1 MSENKIDQT
10 RLSIAALASCFA
22 KALEQQNPGFL
33 ANFEK
38 QLNEHYYDIRDNS
51 EVSHIGALE
60 TLKWTGQFLKLP

>member
-38 QLNEHYYDIRDNS
+38 QLNEHCCDILDNS
-51 EVSHIGALE
+51 EVVHVGAFE
-60 TLKWTGQFLKLP
+60 KLKWTGQFFRLP